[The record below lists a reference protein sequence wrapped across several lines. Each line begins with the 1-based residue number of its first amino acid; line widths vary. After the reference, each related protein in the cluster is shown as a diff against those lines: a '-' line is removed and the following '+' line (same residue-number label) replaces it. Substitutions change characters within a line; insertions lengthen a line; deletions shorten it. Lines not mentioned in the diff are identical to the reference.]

1 MVDIH
6 HHLLPGLDDGSNSFD
21 TSVAMA
27 KLAVAE
33 GITHVVCTPHANGT
47 FAFDPGVNATKVEQL
62 RARLADEGVDLK
74 LGTGCDFHLSY
85 DNVRAAQADPKRFSI
100 NGMNYLLIEV
110 PDYGLPPTL
119 TETFYELQLAG
130 LTPILTHPERNA
142 TLLTEPGRMIDWLR
156 GGMLIQV
163 TADSLTGHKGR
174 RAQRMAYDLLDKR
187 WVHFLATDAHNL
199 LTRPPRMREAHDIV
213 ASKFGSGYAH
223 SICVTNPLAVFMGRE
238 FEPVEEPLGIF
249 SELKQPGWW
258 ERMTA
263 RLRSN

>member
-47 FAFDPGVNATKVEQL
+47 FAFDPGVNASKVEQL

-142 TLLTEPGRMIDWLR
+142 TLLTEPGRLIDWLR

-213 ASKFGSGYAH
+213 ASKYGSGYAH

-238 FEPVEEPLGIF
+238 FEPIEEPLGIF

>member
-1 MVDIH
+1 
-6 HHLLPGLDDGSNSFD
+6 
-21 TSVAMA
+21 
-27 KLAVAE
+27 
-33 GITHVVCTPHANGT
+33 VVCTPHANGT
-47 FAFDPGVNATKVEQL
+47 FAFDPGVNAAKVEQL

-100 NGMNYLLIEV
+100 NGLNYLLIEV

-238 FEPVEEPLGIF
+238 FEPIEEPLGIF